1 MAGFPCHGLRALST
15 VLASADTH
23 AALEE
28 KAGSPMVSL
37 TGRRDAK
44 RLQAIVANLY
54 VRDGVVYARST
65 YKFMSNS
72 SCLRRCR
79 YDTHETQRP
88 VRLQAVVQ
96 LLAKH
101 GFYAGVKKS
110 GNLGVEQVS
119 PLIDAFQ
126 DRIDDLLDATVVAH
140 KALPTG
146 NDVCAQVKAVYDVL
160 TSIGW
165 RDLPTNPDVTR
176 AFLKSERDVLFGP
189 PGDAGRRFVFSIA
202 GEQHVCWTRFRHIA
216 VAAASKAR
224 TRGEREGE
232 KETSDSNVNG
242 VDVDDN
248 SNSLSAPADVSS
260 SRAFVDDMAPHE
272 SIIAAVLPFDEAV
285 HDGSDVTVKTTEMK
299 ETARTA

>member
-23 AALEE
+23 AALEK
-28 KAGSPMVSL
+28 KAGSLMVSL

-44 RLQAIVANLY
+44 RLQAIVANL
-54 VRDGVVYARST
+54 
-65 YKFMSNS
+65 
-72 SCLRRCR
+72 
-79 YDTHETQRP
+79 
-88 VRLQAVVQ
+88 
-96 LLAKH
+96 
-101 GFYAGVKKS
+101 
-110 GNLGVEQVS
+110 
-119 PLIDAFQ
+119 
-126 DRIDDLLDATVVAH
+126 IDDLLDATVVAH

-202 GEQHVCWTRFRHIA
+202 GERVCWTRFRHIA

-224 TRGEREGE
+224 GIHVYYCHRWREPRHTSTHPSGTPGMSQAHEEKEKEKE

-248 SNSLSAPADVSS
+248 SNSLSAPADVSFPPIRVAS
-260 SRAFVDDMAPHE
+260 GITLRRSCGGALA
-272 SIIAAVLPFDEAV
+272 S
-285 HDGSDVTVKTTEMK
+285 
-299 ETARTA
+299 